1 MQRTLL
7 FKLIITSVLISFS
20 TNNPT
25 SSCIPNNNILQC
37 SVTGTFTVDSNLAG
51 LNGINS
57 INITYTGSVVLSINI
72 SSINSITIQPL
83 DGNEND
89 TLQISSINTAAATL
103 IGIQIQLSSNQVL
116 FPLFTT
122 SSYVMAPASTLSIYV
137 TQTIPDA
144 SNFKIFD
151 TSSVSTM
158 TVANYEVIFNTNV
171 TNSGVRNYY

>member
-7 FKLIITSVLISFS
+7 FKLIITSALITFS

-37 SVTGTFTVDSNLAG
+37 SVTGNFTVDNNLG
-51 LNGINS
+51 NLNGINS

-89 TLQISSINTAAATL
+89 TLQISSINTGATL
-103 IGIQIQLSSNQVL
+103 IGIQIQLSSNQVS

-137 TQTIPDA
+137 IQTIPDA
-144 SNFKIFD
+144 SSFKIFD
-151 TSSVSTM
+151 TSTVSTM
-158 TVANYEVIFNTNV
+158 TVANYQVIFDTNV
-171 TNSGVRNYY
+171 NNSGVRKYY

>member
-89 TLQISSINTAAATL
+89 TLQISSINTGATL
-103 IGIQIQLSSNQVL
+103 IGIQIQLSSNQVS

-151 TSSVSTM
+151 TSTVSTM

-171 TNSGVRNYY
+171 TNSGVRKYY

>member
-7 FKLIITSVLISFS
+7 FKLIITSALISFS

-25 SSCIPNNNILQC
+25 SLCIPNYNILQC
-37 SVTGTFTVDSNLAG
+37 SVTGNFTVDSNLG
-51 LNGINS
+51 NLNGLNS

-72 SSINSITIQPL
+72 SSINSITIQPF

-89 TLQISSINTAAATL
+89 TLQISSINTTATL
-103 IGIQIQLSSNQVL
+103 IGIQIQLSSNQVS

-137 TQTIPDA
+137 IQTIPDA

-151 TSSVSTM
+151 TSTVSTM
-158 TVANYEVIFNTNV
+158 TVTNYEVIFDTNV
-171 TNSGVRNYY
+171 TNSGVRKYY